1 MYMGKQYK
9 NEAGNKASRQ
19 VKCGTRQE
27 MKMRDE
33 RLGNL
38 CTEKLLYGAKTT
50 NIVQLFSFWDYLKGN
65 LLEDDKD
72 RFYFRRASF
81 NPLNYFAQ
89 RDNVP
94 YENSHTAYHTTSVH
108 GAQNSLTN
116 IRNRHYPLLPGMSN
130 MANMLLPG
138 NPIGVIRRQNT
149 SSRFASAS
157 WERHARIESINAFNN
172 EATNLGL
179 NVTWINNA
187 PVFGAPNVGIFVS
200 SFFITYTNPI
210 LGNYEVGVVS
220 NMAGNIG
227 MAARTTNIVKAVIN
241 YQQIGAD
248 QINAWILQLFPV
260 MVAVPAI
267 NNGVIN
273 INNFQGTAWAFSDFT

>member
-1 MYMGKQYK
+1 MLSSSGITKKIADFSLQNFSISTVVSK
-9 NEAGNKASRQ
+9 H
-19 VKCGTRQE
+19 
-27 MKMRDE
+27 
-33 RLGNL
+33 
-38 CTEKLLYGAKTT
+38 
-50 NIVQLFSFWDYLKGN
+50 NICSI
-65 LLEDDKD
+65 
-72 RFYFRRASF
+72 S
-81 NPLNYFAQ
+81 
-89 RDNVP
+89 
-94 YENSHTAYHTTSVH
+94 
-108 GAQNSLTN
+108 
-116 IRNRHYPLLPGMSN
+116 
-130 MANMLLPG
+130 
-138 NPIGVIRRQNT
+138 
-149 SSRFASAS
+149 
-157 WERHARIESINAFNN
+157 ESINAFNN

-241 YQQIGAD
+241 YQQIGAN
-248 QINAWILQLFPV
+248 QINAWIGQLFPV